1 MAYNTLK
8 FSKENRIATITFDR
22 PKSANG
28 VNLEMTKELAAVAA
42 ACDVD
47 EDIKAVIV
55 TAEGR
60 FFSAG
65 GDLKA
70 MLSEDKDFNPKAY
83 IKGVAD
89 YLHRAVSIFAR
100 MDAPVIAAVNGVA
113 AGAGFSFAVASDMAI
128 AAKSAVFTMAYTA
141 AGLSPDGSSSY
152 YLPRLIGQRRAKE
165 LMLTNRK
172 LPADEAL
179 EWGLVNAVV
188 EDDQLQQEAKKL
200 AETFVAG
207 SKRAYGDVKSLLLS
221 SEDASLEAQMELES
235 RTIANA
241 LVSEDGREGTS
252 AFAEKRSPK
261 FK

>member
-1 MAYNTLK
+1 MTYKLLK
-8 FSKENRIATITFDR
+8 FRKENRVATITFNR

-28 VNLEMTKELAAVAA
+28 LNLEFTKELAAVAA
-42 ACDVD
+42 ACDGD
-47 EDIKAVIV
+47 DDIKAIIV
-55 TAEGR
+55 TGEGR

-70 MLSEDKDFNPKAY
+70 ILSSESDLDTKKY

-89 YLHRAVSIFAR
+89 YLHRATSIFAR
-100 MDAPVIAAVNGVA
+100 MEAPVIVAVNGVA
-113 AGAGFSFAVASDMAI
+113 AGAGFSFALAGDMAI

-172 LPADEAL
+172 LSADEAL
-179 EWGLVNAVV
+179 EWGLINAVV
-188 EDDQLQQEAKKL
+188 EDDQLMVEATKL
-200 AETFVAG
+200 AETLAAG
-207 SKRAYGDVKSLLLS
+207 SKRAAGDVKALLLA
-221 SEDASLEAQMELES
+221 SEDTSLEAQMELES

-241 LVSEDGREGTS
+241 VISVDGKEGMQ
-252 AFAEKRSPK
+252 AFAEKRPAK
-261 FK
+261 FE